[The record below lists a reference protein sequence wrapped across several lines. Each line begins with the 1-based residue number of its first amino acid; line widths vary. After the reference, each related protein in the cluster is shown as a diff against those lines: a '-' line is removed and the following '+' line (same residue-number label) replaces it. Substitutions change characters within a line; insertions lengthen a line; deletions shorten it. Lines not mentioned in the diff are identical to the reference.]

1 MKINVFNLNSI
12 KESKNQLLKFR
23 NRIKEQ
29 TDLSVKKL
37 TQMGYEYMMSIVKV
51 ESGEL
56 ASSISWD
63 FSAKENKGVIKVG
76 AEYAIFVEFGT
87 GIVGA
92 TFPHPKSDTW
102 QYDVNSHGESGWW
115 YYDEKQKR
123 TRWTRGQPAS
133 AFVYKTMEF
142 IKKES
147 PNILKMN
154 LIRKI

>member
-12 KESKNQLLKFR
+12 KESKSEFLKFR

-29 TDLSVKKL
+29 TDLSVKQL
-37 TQMGYEYMMSIVKV
+37 TQMGYDYMMSIVKV

-63 FSAKENKGVIKVG
+63 FDAKGNRGIIKVG

-92 TFPHPKSDTW
+92 TFPHPEPDTW
-102 QYDVNSHGESGWW
+102 QYDANSHGESGWW